1 MILHSDRIIS
11 FIRVLPLETVGR
23 IMREDPSLS
32 RIQKA
37 SEHMKPLKLLRP
49 RQFQD
54 QTKLN
59 AGLQTPAPN
68 PSFVFTFPV
77 EGGHKEARDSSYGRV
92 EYHPDEP

>member
-1 MILHSDRIIS
+1 MILHSDCLIS
-11 FIRVLPLETVGR
+11 FISVSTRETVGR

-32 RIQKA
+32 RLQKA
-37 SEHMKPLKLLRP
+37 SEHMNPLKLLGP

>member
-1 MILHSDRIIS
+1 M
-11 FIRVLPLETVGR
+11 GR
-23 IMREDPSLS
+23 IKQEDPIRARL
-32 RIQKA
+32 QKA
-37 SEHMKPLKLLRP
+37 SEHINTLKLLGP